1 MNGPASMK
9 TLLITGASSGL
20 GFETARAVARQGL
33 AIVLTARDQIR
44 AEATARSIR
53 KETGN
58 EQIHGMSLD
67 LSSFQSTR
75 SFADGF
81 LARFPRIDILIAN
94 AGLLRS
100 RYEESAD
107 GVELNLAV
115 NHLGHFLLLNRL
127 MPAIRGAQ
135 GPRIVLVGSDAH
147 KRGRFDP
154 ARTTSRDGYRWLDAY
169 ASSKLAFTAFGLALA
184 RRLAPG
190 SATVNLIHPG
200 LSRTDIWPSGTWGDR
215 VFSSMIRMFASPASR
230 NALGIVRLALS
241 PELEGITGRYF
252 EKDRETPPLPWA
264 LAPESQQRVWEWS
277 ERATGERFA
286 TP

>member
-1 MNGPASMK
+1 MNQSSSMK

-20 GFETARAVARQGL
+20 GLETARAVAHQGL
-33 AIVLTARDQIR
+33 EVILTARDPGR
-44 AEATARSIR
+44 AESTAHSIHQ
-53 KETGN
+53 ETGN
-58 EQIHGMSLD
+58 DRVQGMSLD
-67 LSSFQSTR
+67 LSSFQSIR
-75 SFADGF
+75 SFSDEF

-100 RYEESAD
+100 RYEESTD

-127 MPAIRGAQ
+127 MPAIRCSQGA
-135 GPRIVLVGSDAH
+135 RIVLVGSDAH

-154 ARTTSRDGYRWLDAY
+154 DHPTSRNGYRWLDAY

-184 RRLAPG
+184 RRLDPG

-215 VFSSMIRMFASPASR
+215 IFSSMIRLFASPASR
-230 NALGIVRLALS
+230 NALGIIRLALAS
-241 PELEGITGRYF
+241 ELEGVTGRYF
-252 EKDRETPPLPWA
+252 EKDREVRPLPWA
-264 LAPESQQRVWEWS
+264 LDPGFQDRVWEWS
-277 ERATGERFA
+277 ERLTGGRFA
-286 TP
+286 SA